1 MIAKKQQNKKAKTED
16 RYDLVLDYV
25 SPEEEQ
31 DLIDCLTEGKL
42 QNSFNIDSE

>member
-1 MIAKKQQNKKAKTED
+1 MIAKKQQNKNKQADESD
-16 RYDLVLDYV
+16 DLMLHYV

-31 DLIDCLTEGKL
+31 DLIACLTEGKL

>member
-1 MIAKKQQNKKAKTED
+1 MTKKQQNKTKEAPD
-16 RYDLVLDYV
+16 SDDLMLHYV

-31 DLIDCLTEGKL
+31 DLIVCLTEGKL

>member
-1 MIAKKQQNKKAKTED
+1 MTKKQQNKTKEASD
-16 RYDLVLDYV
+16 SDDLMLHYV

-31 DLIDCLTEGKL
+31 DLIACLTEGKL